1 MTEHVMFAAAIK
13 AERLRLMAR
22 IERDR
27 LLLEA
32 VEKIDALYRHFDDIA
47 PAAED
52 DRTEFERVTNPESD
66 APAPLPAS
74 VVQAAELTDTVQRSA
89 PAKQSAEEPLSNGS
103 GEVQDECAIHLPN
116 NSNNAPAE
124 DARLEDGLSP
134 SKEGDTT
141 SAATDGIAGTSVS
154 STDPDGGGS
163 NSPETA
169 NQSAGGA
176 VAAVTGANAQLA
188 DAVGVEPLPADTNPL
203 SLSNRDVSTD
213 EEASSGAGPQAE
225 ALQSQGTGAE
235 TLAVRDGHAQGQ
247 AASAGLPIYSPETAN
262 EKVGGSPAVA
272 APFNAEEAGRTPAY
286 AIRGR
291 SGTSPDADVTAGE
304 TAINSAAAAETGKP
318 AGETDGSPAAPVTK
332 KERVAQTHQEHPGW
346 TTAQIATHLNLSRG
360 AVSGHLHTLGIKL
373 GHKGSPRKKAPGE
386 PTVREKVLALHSE
399 HPDWPQKQIADA
411 LGIGT
416 GSVSNAVKGL
426 GLEFPKSANSLP
438 KADSQRARVEA
449 YLDKHPGAVAKE
461 VSAAL
466 GIPENAIRALAAA
479 NNFSLGRLSP
489 EENRAAKRAGGLKT
503 IAKLR
508 GLPPDHPASEW
519 AESRLRKYGAPEPA
533 PDIEPAPQPFT
544 AGDQDEEPIAP
555 APRPRVLSEPKG
567 RFYLRTA
574 AGKYLH
580 MSGSGLVDG
589 RSYAWCG
596 NQKQFEALRDKFE
609 MARDPAFVKYVP
621 DLPAVRA

>member
-1 MTEHVMFAAAIK
+1 MFAAAIK
-13 AERLRLMAR
+13 AERLRLLAQ

-32 VEKIDALYRHFDDIA
+32 VDKIDALYRHFDDIA

-141 SAATDGIAGTSVS
+141 SAATDGLAGTSVS

-169 NQSAGGA
+169 NQSAGSA

-203 SLSNRDVSTD
+203 SLSNRDVSTG

-247 AASAGLPIYSPETAN
+247 AASADLPT
-262 EKVGGSPAVA
+262 
-272 APFNAEEAGRTPAY
+272 
-286 AIRGR
+286 
-291 SGTSPDADVTAGE
+291 
-304 TAINSAAAAETGKP
+304 NSAAAAETGKP
-318 AGETDGSPAAPVTK
+318 AGETDGSPAAPASIK
-332 KERVAQTHQEHPGW
+332 DRIIACNRAHPDW
-346 TTAQIATHLNLSRG
+346 DAHRIAE
-360 AVSGHLHTLGIKL
+360 ALGIK
-373 GHKGSPRKKAPGE
+373 AN
-386 PTVREKVLALHSE
+386 
-399 HPDWPQKQIADA
+399 
-411 LGIGT
+411 
-416 GSVSNAVKGL
+416 SVSAYKSML
-426 GLEFPKSANSLP
+426 GLPIPRRAHNSPKFVPATEAPRAQAPAPAP
-438 KADSQRARVEA
+438 KLIDGLSQARSV
-449 YLDKHPGAVAKE
+449 LVRQVAEKP
-461 VSAAL
+461 A
-466 GIPENAIRALAAA
+466 
-479 NNFSLGRLSP
+479 SP
-489 EENRAAKRAGGLKT
+489 EPG
-503 IAKLR
+503 
-508 GLPPDHPASEW
+508 PASE
-519 AESRLRKYGAPEPA
+519 PQ
-533 PDIEPAPQPFT
+533 PQPFT
-544 AGDQDEEPIAP
+544 VGDQDEEPVHPTVAKFGSP
-555 APRPRVLSEPKG
+555 NAKWFR
-567 RFYLRTA
+567 LRRSD
-574 AGKYLH
+574 GMWLH
-580 MSGSGLVDG
+580 MSGHGFTVEKKDGWIGKIGQLRAIRGNSRYPDARGLQIIGVTQV
-589 RSYAWCG
+589 A
-596 NQKQFEALRDKFE
+596 K
-609 MARDPAFVKYVP
+609 
-621 DLPAVRA
+621 